1 MTLASLLSACGT
13 DSSSSG
19 SGNSGS
25 DGGSSSGPG
34 LSLRLTDAVFDDAVR
49 VDVTFVEV
57 KLRKSSG
64 GWVSIPVDPAQK
76 IELASLQGTK
86 TADLLLDVKV
96 DPGAYNELRLIVDTA
111 NMANSIELSAGG
123 VVNLMIPSGGSS
135 GLKIKN
141 DFIISDTRPTSMV
154 VDVDL
159 RQSIIAAGPN
169 FIMNPVLRL
178 VSGDNFG
185 HVRGTLADPTRLSGP
200 NCSDATAG
208 TYNAVYVY
216 EGHGVVPADINQQS
230 TTDIDPITT
239 SRVAYDPLVGGYVY
253 EAAFLPAGDY
263 TIAFTCNSDLDE
275 LNTDEDLK
283 FFDIQNVTVQVS
295 NTSFL

>member
-111 NMANSIELSAGG
+111 NMANSIRSRTISSSRILARRRWWSMSTCANRLSRPA
-123 VVNLMIPSGGSS
+123 
-135 GLKIKN
+135 
-141 DFIISDTRPTSMV
+141 PTS
-154 VDVDL
+154 
-159 RQSIIAAGPN
+159 S
-169 FIMNPVLRL
+169 
-178 VSGDNFG
+178 
-185 HVRGTLADPTRLSGP
+185 
-200 NCSDATAG
+200 
-208 TYNAVYVY
+208 
-216 EGHGVVPADINQQS
+216 
-230 TTDIDPITT
+230 
-239 SRVAYDPLVGGYVY
+239 
-253 EAAFLPAGDY
+253 
-263 TIAFTCNSDLDE
+263 
-275 LNTDEDLK
+275 
-283 FFDIQNVTVQVS
+283 
-295 NTSFL
+295 